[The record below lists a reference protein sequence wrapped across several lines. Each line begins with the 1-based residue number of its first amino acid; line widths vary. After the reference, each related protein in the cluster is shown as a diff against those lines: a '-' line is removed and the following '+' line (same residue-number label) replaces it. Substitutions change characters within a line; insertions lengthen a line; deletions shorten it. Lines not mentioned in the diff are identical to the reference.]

1 MFSHKYP
8 SLIRAGE
15 HNSTQGTNRVLIF
28 LFFPCQSD
36 EIDGEGGAV
45 GEFGAHNSKEV
56 EILKTS
62 RGKDLLALDGYVF
75 YRNSQVRL
83 RGDLR

>member
-1 MFSHKYP
+1 M
-8 SLIRAGE
+8 
-15 HNSTQGTNRVLIF
+15 LIF

-36 EIDGEGGAV
+36 EIEGG
-45 GEFGAHNSKEV
+45 GEFGAHVGSKEV

-75 YRNSQVRL
+75 YRNSQVSL
-83 RGDLR
+83 TLQYHALLNDEL